1 MAEFKDRLNQAMLL
15 RDLTAA
21 ELSRLSGV
29 NEGAISQYKAGKYK
43 ASQRSLDKLASILR
57 VSIPW
62 LMGADVPMEETAPDS
77 SPKFPS
83 NATPLDFSHLQR
95 IPILGCIAAGMPIY
109 AEQNIEGYTY
119 TDLNGGAEY
128 FALRVKGDS
137 MDAAGIKDGYIV
149 IVRRQNIVEEGEIAV
164 VLVDHENATLKRVYR
179 TDSTITLMPQS
190 SNPEHKPQIY
200 NLADTHIDILG
211 KVVKVEF
218 MV

>member
-1 MAEFKDRLNQAMLL
+1 MGSDQIRRIFSENLVKLLQASGKKQVDVLKDLGIKQTTFSSWCNGTKFPRA
-15 RDLTAA
+15 
-21 ELSRLSGV
+21 
-29 NEGAISQYKAGKYK
+29 
-43 ASQRSLDKLASILR
+43 DKLDLLANYFNISRESLITKDL
-57 VSIPW
+57 
-62 LMGADVPMEETAPDS
+62 GETAPNL
-77 SPKFPS
+77 PS

-137 MDAAGIKDGYIV
+137 MNALRINDGDIV
-149 IVRRQNIVEEGEIAV
+149 IVRRQETVEEGEIAV

>member
-1 MAEFKDRLNQAMLL
+1 MTIGEKIKALRKQTGLTQTELGAKLGVQKNAVSKWECGRVDDIPSSKIKAMAQLF
-15 RDLTAA
+15 
-21 ELSRLSGV
+21 GV
-29 NEGAISQYKAGKYK
+29 N
-43 ASQRSLDKLASILR
+43 ASYLIDEEARNDSKL
-57 VSIPW
+57 P
-62 LMGADVPMEETAPDS
+62 S
-77 SPKFPS
+77 S
-83 NATPLDFSHLQR
+83 ATPLDLSNLQR
-95 IPILGCIAAGMPIY
+95 IPILGRIAAGMPIY

-149 IVRRQNIVEEGEIAV
+149 IVRRQETVEEGEIAV

>member
-1 MAEFKDRLNQAMLL
+1 MELYQRIKARREELGISQNELAKRLGYKDRSTIAKIESGINDITQSKIEAFAKALNT
-15 RDLTAA
+15 TA
-21 ELSRLSGV
+21 S
-29 NEGAISQYKAGKYK
+29 
-43 ASQRSLDKLASILR
+43 D
-57 VSIPW
+57 
-62 LMGADVPMEETAPDS
+62 LMGWTES
-77 SPKFPS
+77 KSPLPA

-137 MDAAGIKDGYIV
+137 MNALRIHDGDIV
-149 IVRRQNIVEEGEIAV
+149 IVRRQETVEEGEIAV
-164 VLVDHENATLKRVYR
+164 VLVDHENAALKRVYR